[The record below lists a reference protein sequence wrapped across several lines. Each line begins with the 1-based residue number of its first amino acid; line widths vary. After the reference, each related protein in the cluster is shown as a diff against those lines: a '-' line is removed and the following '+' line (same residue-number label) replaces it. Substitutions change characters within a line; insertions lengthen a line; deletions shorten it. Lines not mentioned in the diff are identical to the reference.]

1 MSQPELLTFTLNQL
15 ERLAIPYMVTGSTVS
30 SIQGEPRLTHDIDFV
45 IVLESATIPGLSEA
59 FSGHSFYLNPASIQK
74 AIDRRGMFNV
84 IDSSSGNKLDFWM
97 LTDTDFDKSRF
108 ARRQKI
114 NALGLDNFIA
124 TTPEDTIL
132 SKLRWANEAGG
143 SEKQLSDAVQVFEMQ
158 FDLLDISYIKTW
170 VEKLMLQ
177 REWQQLVSRA
187 EPY

>member
-1 MSQPELLTFTLNQL
+1 MSQPELLSFVLNQL
-15 ERLAIPYMVTGSTVS
+15 ERLAIPYMVTGSVVS

-45 IVLESATIPGLSEA
+45 VILEPVNIQGLVEA
-59 FSGHSFYLNPASIQK
+59 FSGHSFYLNPASIQE
-74 AIDRRGMFNV
+74 AIDQGRMFNV

-108 ARRQKI
+108 ARRRKI
-114 NALGLDNFIA
+114 NVLGLDNFIA

-132 SKLRWANEAGG
+132 SKLQWANEAGG
-143 SEKQLSDAVQVFEMQ
+143 SEKQLTDAVQVFEMQ
-158 FDLLDISYIKTW
+158 FDILDIDYLKTW

-177 REWQQLVSRA
+177 NEWQQLVSRA